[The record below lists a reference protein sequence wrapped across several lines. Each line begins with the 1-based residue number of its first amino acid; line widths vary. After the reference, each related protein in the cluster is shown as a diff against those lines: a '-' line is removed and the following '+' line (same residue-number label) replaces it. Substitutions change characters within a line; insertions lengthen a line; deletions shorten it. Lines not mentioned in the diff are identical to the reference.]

1 MDHLTSNMAMIKKL
15 STLFIACLISL
26 AFVSCNKEEPNIEPQ
41 IAKNTILVYMV
52 ATNTLSGF
60 DYMDMQEMMI
70 AAGNI
75 DLSRNNIV
83 IYHCSKQSNPKLLKI
98 TKNKEVVQE
107 TVLKEYDDTYESLDP
122 MRMREVVSDVRR
134 LTPANNYGL
143 VMWSHA
149 MSWTPAKISANNTAT
164 PSYFGDDYGKHMDI
178 DVLANALPDDLFSYI
193 WMDCCYMSSIECAY
207 QLRNKCDWYV
217 GYPTEILSNGMP
229 YNLTIPYLT
238 GETIDLVGA
247 ANATFEYFKYS
258 SDKNSQFCTI
268 AVLDMSKIE
277 ALAAATKN
285 IYQGFKPIDT
295 YGLQKYSRGAQG
307 PYYDLGHYARTV
319 AEANG
324 TTDYID
330 EFNKA
335 LNDFVVYKNA
345 TDKFLNFKIEKENF
359 SGVSTHALM
368 QDASPN
374 EKYYFSLDWFNAV
387 YDVILDY

>member
-1 MDHLTSNMAMIKKL
+1 MIKKL
-15 STLFIACLISL
+15 SALFIACLISL

-98 TKNKEVVQE
+98 SKNKEVVQE

-122 MRMREVVSDVRR
+122 MRMREVVSDMRR
-134 LTPANNYGL
+134 LTPANKYGL

-178 DVLANALPDDLFSYI
+178 DVLANALPDDVFSYI

-247 ANATFEYFKYS
+247 ANA
-258 SDKNSQFCTI
+258 NLCRM
-268 AVLDMSKIE
+268 V
-277 ALAAATKN
+277 N
-285 IYQGFKPIDT
+285 
-295 YGLQKYSRGAQG
+295 R
-307 PYYDLGHYARTV
+307 
-319 AEANG
+319 
-324 TTDYID
+324 
-330 EFNKA
+330 
-335 LNDFVVYKNA
+335 
-345 TDKFLNFKIEKENF
+345 
-359 SGVSTHALM
+359 
-368 QDASPN
+368 
-374 EKYYFSLDWFNAV
+374 
-387 YDVILDY
+387 